1 MTLHKGT
8 ELEAAI
14 GSGAAVQAAI
24 LTGDLL
30 LFARHS
36 CVNGFG
42 DRPRCR
48 DDSIKRN
55 TPHGLALKYDC
66 LSFVEYFALDLTTE
80 GEERV

>member
-24 LTGDLL
+24 LTGAGSSQEHHVL
-30 LFARHS
+30 LFVRHS

-48 DDSIKRN
+48 ND
-55 TPHGLALKYDC
+55 AY
-66 LSFVEYFALDLTTE
+66 
-80 GEERV
+80 